1 MKFLSKLCLILMAFF
16 IFASS
21 YPAICAEATV
31 EEAEEEE
38 ETIPDSTDM
47 TLDVTDDEYVM
58 EEGFRGSEEGDGD
71 LQWLEDVGYLM
82 QENSDLY
89 NVDAGAIAEAA
100 EFEGEPNI
108 NWEVQKEEDDGNMNT
123 ESSDNTNQATNESNI
138 TSPGYY
144 QVHNGGARRVSSDSG
159 AEGCEEGSGSGDGT
173 TSTTGDD
180 SEDDGASGDGDG
192 TATASTDDEDEEG
205 ESKTVT
211 AQQRVGIKVH
221 DCTSPDI
228 WVAFQEGAGSVD
240 IAATEEEL
248 KANMVNKILD
258 NQGRPFSTDPDDY
271 ADASYIFIEEG
282 KEDERDSIPWEK
294 SARLSIAGPLF
305 NDKGALKFESGVLP
319 SQIDQNNYTNHVE
332 IAGGEDKALKGVYV
346 RRNVPFIFAA
356 VSTDNGNERATAG
369 VAEAKIVYADGE
381 EVEKNGEGYLFRVP
395 NYPREQYQDQP
406 EYYFVT
412 TAADKDGNLSTMQMP
427 LYVVDTRSS
436 FEGGQNR

>member
-21 YPAICAEATV
+21 YPAICAEADV
-31 EEAEEEE
+31 EEAEAEE

-71 LQWLEDVGYLM
+71 LQWLEDYGYLM

-89 NVDAGAIAEAA
+89 NVDADAIAEAA
-100 EFEGEPNI
+100 QFEGEPNI
-108 NWEVQKEEDDGNMNT
+108 NWEVQKEDDAGNMNT
-123 ESSDNTNQATNESNI
+123 ESSENTNQATNESNI

-159 AEGCEEGSGSGDGT
+159 AEGCEEGSSDEG
-173 TSTTGDD
+173 
-180 SEDDGASGDGDG
+180 EGASGEGEG
-192 TATASTDDEDEEG
+192 TTTASDDEEEDEG

-228 WVAFQEGAGSVD
+228 WIAFQEGAGQVD
-240 IAATEEEL
+240 MAASEEEL
-248 KANMVNKILD
+248 KANMVNKILE
-258 NQGRPFSTDPDDY
+258 NQGRPFSTNPDDY
-271 ADASYIFIEEG
+271 AEASYIFIEEG

-319 SQIDQNNYTNHVE
+319 SQIDENDYTNHVE
-332 IAGGEDKALKGVYV
+332 IVGGEDKALKGVYV
-346 RRNVPFIFAA
+346 RRNVPFIFTA
-356 VSTDNGNERATAG
+356 VSTDNGNERGTAG
-369 VAEAKIVYADGE
+369 IAEAKIVYADGE
-381 EVEKNGEGYLFRVP
+381 EVEKNDEGYLFRVP
-395 NYPREQYQDQP
+395 NYPREQYADQP
-406 EYYFVT
+406 EYFFVT
-412 TAADKDGNLSTMQMP
+412 SAADVDGNLSTLKMP